1 MLGLKAI
8 WIKTKAVLTGYT
20 GAYLERGIIMTKM
33 TILHQL
39 LTLKNNDGLTLK
51 AYKPVRYKTGW
62 QVADHGIETRVLSEA
77 VNAIIAMNGNAGV
90 WYSEGVWYID
100 HSFRVATKK
109 VAIEIGKKFNQQ
121 SILKWA
127 NMSLTCL

>member
-1 MLGLKAI
+1 
-8 WIKTKAVLTGYT
+8 
-20 GAYLERGIIMTKM
+20 MTRT

-51 AYKPVRYKTGW
+51 AYKPVQYKTGW
-62 QVADHGIETRVLSEA
+62 QVADHGIETRILSEA

-109 VAIEIGKKFNQQ
+109 AAVEIGKKFNQQ

-127 NMSLTCL
+127 NMSLTWL

>member
-1 MLGLKAI
+1 METI
-8 WIKTKAVLTGYT
+8 N
-20 GAYLERGIIMTKM
+20 
-33 TILHQL
+33 ILHQL

-51 AYKPVRYKTGW
+51 GYKPVQYKSGW
-62 QVADHGIETRVLSEA
+62 QVADHGIETRLVGEA

-109 VAIEIGKKFNQQ
+109 VAIEIGRKFNQQ
-121 SILKWA
+121 SILKWE
-127 NMSLTCL
+127 NMRLTWL

>member
-1 MLGLKAI
+1 
-8 WIKTKAVLTGYT
+8 
-20 GAYLERGIIMTKM
+20 MTELS
-33 TILHQL
+33 ILHQL

-51 AYKPVRYKTGW
+51 AYKPVQYKTGW
-62 QVADHGIETRVLSEA
+62 QVADRGIETRLVGEA
-77 VNAIIAMNGNAGV
+77 VNAIVAMNGNAGV

-109 VAIEIGKKFNQQ
+109 AAVEIGKRYNQQ
-121 SILKWA
+121 SILKWS